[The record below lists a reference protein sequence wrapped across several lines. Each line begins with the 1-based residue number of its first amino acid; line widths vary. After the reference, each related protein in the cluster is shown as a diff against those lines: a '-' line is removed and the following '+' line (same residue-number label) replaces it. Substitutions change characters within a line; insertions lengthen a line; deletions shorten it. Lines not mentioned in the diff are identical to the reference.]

1 MRHAPQ
7 TGDSTL
13 LIRQFDEWIVAH
25 RHRLLACA
33 RSHADALTDVDLLLT
48 DTLRRVARVYCR
60 RRMEE
65 EVMVRYTMRCLR
77 NAARDAHRSNQRRRE
92 AETHFGQEETQRL
105 ERGASLAGVDAR
117 LDALREVLRDL
128 PEPYAG
134 VLRMKMWQR
143 MTFADIAQQLGVAES
158 TVRRYYES
166 AIELVRKRMET
177 L

>member
-7 TGDSTL
+7 TGDSSL

-92 AETHFGQEETQRL
+92 AETHFGQETTTAPS
-105 ERGASLAGVDAR
+105 GANER
-117 LDALREVLRDL
+117 LDALREVLREL
-128 PEPYAG
+128 PEPYAS

-158 TVRRYYES
+158 TVRRYYEF